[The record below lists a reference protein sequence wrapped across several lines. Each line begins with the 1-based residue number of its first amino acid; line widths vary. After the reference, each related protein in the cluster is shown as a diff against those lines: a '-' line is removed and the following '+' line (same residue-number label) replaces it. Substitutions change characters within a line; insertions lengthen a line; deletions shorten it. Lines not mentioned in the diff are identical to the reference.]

1 MGPYNAGLYSLPCGP
16 TMPEPNRPRFGRIV
30 RRHRPADGRRGQ
42 PSLFS
47 LRPAELWRMLKSYM
61 GFEGNSRTRSISD
74 PAALADFLETRA
86 SFMAQASLYGYL
98 RTRAGMR
105 YPELFDDDPFVAA
118 INIAKWHVW
127 LACLSDIAT
136 YSGSRLA
143 RHAPRQAGQV
153 GELMSTLVDGILE
166 STGEPDEAGG
176 EFAAHAQR
184 VRERV
189 ARSDWLAVG
198 DDEDAFTESPGAL
211 VRWAP
216 IVDELKELDEEIVR
230 NSVRYRWQEVRRDFN
245 RDLDA
250 AAVLEA
256 ATTAPALE

>member
-1 MGPYNAGLYSLPCGP
+1 MGPYNAGLDSSPSGP
-16 TMPEPNRPRFGRIV
+16 PMPEPTKPRFRRVV
-30 RRHRPADGRRGQ
+30 RRHRTADGGRGQ

-47 LRPAELWRMLKSYM
+47 LRPAELWRMLKAYM
-61 GFEGNSRTRSISD
+61 GFEGNSRTRSIRD
-74 PAALADFLETRA
+74 PAALGEFLQTRA
-86 SFMAQASLYGYL
+86 SFMAQTSLYGYL

-127 LACLSDIAT
+127 LACLSDIAI

-153 GELMSTLVDGILE
+153 GELMRTLVDGILE
-166 STGEPDEAGG
+166 STGVPEEAGS
-176 EFAAHAQR
+176 EFAPHAQR

-211 VRWAP
+211 VHWAP
-216 IVDELKELDEEIVR
+216 IVDVLKELDEEIVR

-256 ATTAPALE
+256 ATVEQVSD